1 MHLYPYYTKLSV
13 IKELWNQTASL
24 INTFNILAKTWS
36 VINMHPK
43 GKTHNEEKPLNGS
56 KELSLEDVK
65 TELHKRHHPSL
76 TSLDIEAHAK
86 TVHKIRTLKEKH
98 NIVMLGH
105 NYMEPLVF
113 GLSEK
118 EEQGDS
124 LGLSMY
130 AAKTEA
136 PYLIFN
142 GVPFMAET
150 AKILSPDKTV
160 LVADKTAGCSL
171 ADNFGASDVR
181 ELKELYPGAPVMI
194 YVNSYADAKAESDIC
209 CTSANAAHI
218 AKTMP
223 GDTIIFVPDIFFA
236 QNLEEELKGEKNVVY
251 PGKNNTARG
260 AVCEVH
266 ERFTLSD
273 LVAIRES
280 FEIPKGHDSRKL
292 YAHWECRP
300 DVLKEADF
308 YGSTSQIMKDI
319 AARVENSQLE
329 RAFVASECELT
340 SNLSQEFPQVQFW
353 TACSVRCS
361 HMAKV
366 RLDKI
371 ANILEAIDSG
381 DDLGEYEVTLDAD
394 IIDKARLPIERM
406 LEASV

>member
-1 MHLYPYYTKLSV
+1 MRPT
-13 IKELWNQTASL
+13 
-24 INTFNILAKTWS
+24 
-36 VINMHPK
+36 
-43 GKTHNEEKPLNGS
+43 GKTPQKETPLNGNM
-56 KELSLEDVK
+56 ELTLDDVK
-65 TELHKRHHPSL
+65 NELNKRHHPSL
-76 TSLDIEAHAK
+76 TFLDIEVHAK
-86 TVHKIRTLKEKH
+86 TIHNIRTLKKKH
-98 NIVMLGH
+98 NVVMLGH

-113 GLSEK
+113 GLSDK

-130 AAKTEA
+130 AAKAES

-160 LVADKTAGCSL
+160 LVADKSAGCSL
-171 ADNFGASDVR
+171 ADNFDASDVR

-218 AKTMP
+218 AKSMP
-223 GDTIIFVPDIFFA
+223 GDTVIFVPDIYFA

-266 ERFTLSD
+266 EKFTLSD
-273 LVAIRES
+273 LLAIRDS
-280 FEIPKGHDSRKL
+280 FEIPKGHQRRKL

-300 DVLKEADF
+300 DVLQEADF

-319 AARVENSQLE
+319 AALVEDDQLD

-340 SNLSQEFPQVQFW
+340 SNLAQEFPKVEFW
-353 TACSVRCS
+353 TACSVRCT

-381 DDLGEYEVTLDAD
+381 EDLSEYEVTLDPE

>member
-1 MHLYPYYTKLSV
+1 MTVMRSNGETPHATDTPNCTTDLS
-13 IKELWNQTASL
+13 I
-24 INTFNILAKTWS
+24 
-36 VINMHPK
+36 
-43 GKTHNEEKPLNGS
+43 
-56 KELSLEDVK
+56 EDVK
-65 TELHKRHHPSL
+65 QELYKRHHPSL
-76 TSLDIEAHAK
+76 TFLDIEAHAK
-86 TVHKIRTLKEKH
+86 TIHRIRTLKQKH
-98 NIVMLGH
+98 NVVMLGH

-130 AAKTEA
+130 ASKTEA

-171 ADNFGASDVR
+171 ADNFGAEDVR
-181 ELKELYPGAPVMI
+181 KLKDLYPGAPVMI

-218 AKTMP
+218 AKILP
-223 GDTIIFVPDIFFA
+223 GDTVIFVPDIFFA

-251 PGKNNTARG
+251 PGKDNTARG

-266 ERFTLSD
+266 EGFTLTD
-273 LVAIRES
+273 LLNVRES
-280 FEIPKGHDSRKL
+280 FEIPKGHPHRKL

-300 DVLKEADF
+300 NVLQEADF

-319 AARVENSQLE
+319 AERVATGQLE

-340 SNLSQEFPQVQFW
+340 SNLAQEFPEVQFW
-353 TACSVRCS
+353 TACSIRCS

-366 RLDKI
+366 NLDKI
-371 ANILEAIDSG
+371 ANILEAIDQD
-381 DDLGEYEVTLDAD
+381 DDLSEYEITLNSEV
-394 IIDKARLPIERM
+394 IDKARAPIERM

>member
-1 MHLYPYYTKLSV
+1 M
-13 IKELWNQTASL
+13 
-24 INTFNILAKTWS
+24 
-36 VINMHPK
+36 PK
-43 GKTHNEEKPLNGS
+43 GNQAQPHNQSTDVLNATT
-56 KELSLEDVK
+56 ELSLEDVK
-65 TELHKRHHPSL
+65 QELYNRHHPSL
-76 TSLDIEAHAK
+76 TFLDIEAHAK
-86 TVHKIRTLKEKH
+86 TIWKIRTLKQKH
-98 NIVMLGH
+98 NVVMLGH

-118 EEQGDS
+118 DEQGDS

-130 AAKTEA
+130 AAKAES

-150 AKILSPDKTV
+150 AKILSPSKTV

-171 ADNFGASDVR
+171 ADNFGAEDVK
-181 ELKELYPGAPVMI
+181 ELKALYPGAPVMI

-218 AKTMP
+218 AKSMP
-223 GDTIIFVPDIFFA
+223 GDTLIFVPDIFFA
-236 QNLEEELKGEKNVVY
+236 QNLEEELKGEKTVVY

-266 ERFTLSD
+266 ERFTLAD
-273 LVAIRES
+273 LLAVRES
-280 FEIPKGHDSRKL
+280 FEIPKGHPHRQL

-300 DVLKEADF
+300 NVLQEADF

-319 AARVENSQLE
+319 AERVAHNELE

-340 SNLSQEFPQVQFW
+340 SNLAQEFPNVQFW
-353 TACSVRCS
+353 TACSIRCS

-366 RLDKI
+366 SLGKI
-371 ANILEAIDSG
+371 ANILEAIDRNE
-381 DDLGEYEVTLDAD
+381 DLGEYEVTLPAEV
-394 IIDKARLPIERM
+394 IDKARSPIERM

>member
-1 MHLYPYYTKLSV
+1 M
-13 IKELWNQTASL
+13 
-24 INTFNILAKTWS
+24 TWS
-36 VINMHPK
+36 VISMHPT
-43 GKTHNEEKPLNGS
+43 GTVPPVENVLNYS
-56 KELSLEDVK
+56 MELTVDDVK
-65 TELHKRHHPSL
+65 NELYNRHHPSL
-76 TSLDIEAHAK
+76 TSLDIEVHAK
-86 TVHKIRTLKEKH
+86 TIHKIRTLKQKH
-98 NIVMLGH
+98 NVVMLGH

-124 LGLSMY
+124 LGLSMF

-171 ADNFGASDVR
+171 ADNFGAEDVR
-181 ELKELYPGAPVMI
+181 KLKELYPGAPVMI

-236 QNLEEELKGEKNVVY
+236 QNLEEELKGVKNVVY
-251 PGKNNTARG
+251 PGKDNTARG

-266 ERFTLSD
+266 EKFTLSD
-273 LVAIRES
+273 LLAIRES
-280 FEIPKGHDSRKL
+280 FEIPKDHPKRKL

-300 DVLKEADF
+300 DVLQEADY

-319 AARVENSQLE
+319 AARVDDDRLE
-329 RAFVASECELT
+329 RAFIASECELT
-340 SNLSQEFPQVQFW
+340 SNLAQEFPKVQFW

-366 RLDKI
+366 RIDKI
-371 ANILEAIDSG
+371 AGILDAIDNG
-381 DDLGEYEVTLDAD
+381 DDLTDYEVTLDPEV
-394 IIDKARLPIERM
+394 IDKARLPIERM

>member
-1 MHLYPYYTKLSV
+1 
-13 IKELWNQTASL
+13 
-24 INTFNILAKTWS
+24 
-36 VINMHPK
+36 MHPT
-43 GKTHNEEKPLNGS
+43 GKTPTVENALNGS
-56 KELSLEDVK
+56 EELTFEDVK
-65 TELHKRHHPSL
+65 NELYNRHHPSL
-76 TSLDIEAHAK
+76 TSLDIEVHAK
-86 TVHKIRTLKEKH
+86 TIHKIRTLKQKH
-98 NIVMLGH
+98 DVVMLGH

-124 LGLSMY
+124 LGLSMF

-171 ADNFGASDVR
+171 ADNFGAEDVR
-181 ELKELYPGAPVMI
+181 KLKELYPGAPVMI

-218 AKTMP
+218 AKSMP
-223 GDTIIFVPDIFFA
+223 GDTLIFVPDIFFA

-251 PGKNNTARG
+251 PGKDNTARG

-273 LVAIRES
+273 LLAIRES
-280 FEIPKGHDSRKL
+280 FEIPKGHSKRKL

-300 DVLKEADF
+300 NVLKEADF

-319 AARVENSQLE
+319 AARVEDNQLE

-340 SNLSQEFPQVQFW
+340 SNLAQEFPKVQFW

-381 DDLGEYEVTLDAD
+381 EDLAEYEVTLDPEV
-394 IIDKARLPIERM
+394 IDKARLPIERM

>member
-1 MHLYPYYTKLSV
+1 MTVMRSNGETPQATDTPDCTTDLSV
-13 IKELWNQTASL
+13 
-24 INTFNILAKTWS
+24 
-36 VINMHPK
+36 
-43 GKTHNEEKPLNGS
+43 
-56 KELSLEDVK
+56 EDVK
-65 TELHKRHHPSL
+65 QELYKRHHPSL
-76 TSLDIEAHAK
+76 TFLDIEAHAK
-86 TVHKIRTLKEKH
+86 TIHRIRTLKQKH
-98 NIVMLGH
+98 DVVMLGH

-136 PYLIFN
+136 PYLVFN

-171 ADNFGASDVR
+171 ADNFGAEDVR
-181 ELKELYPGAPVMI
+181 KLKELYPGAPVMI

-218 AKTMP
+218 AKTLP
-223 GDTIIFVPDIFFA
+223 GDTVIFVPDIFFA
-236 QNLEEELKGEKNVVY
+236 QNLEEELKGEKKVVY
-251 PGKNNTARG
+251 PGKDNTARG

-266 ERFTLSD
+266 ERFTLAD
-273 LVAIRES
+273 LLSIRES
-280 FEIPKGHDSRKL
+280 FEIPKGHSSRKL

-300 DVLKEADF
+300 NVLQEADF

-319 AARVENSQLE
+319 AERVAANQLE

-340 SNLSQEFPQVQFW
+340 SNLAQEFPAVQFW
-353 TACSVRCS
+353 TACSIRCS

-366 RLDKI
+366 SLGKI
-371 ANILEAIDSG
+371 ANILEAIDQN
-381 DDLGEYEVTLDAD
+381 DDLSEYEVTLNPEV
-394 IIDKARLPIERM
+394 IDKARAPIERM

>member
-1 MHLYPYYTKLSV
+1 M
-13 IKELWNQTASL
+13 
-24 INTFNILAKTWS
+24 
-36 VINMHPK
+36 PK
-43 GKTHNEEKPLNGS
+43 GNHAQQHNQSTDVLNATT
-56 KELSLEDVK
+56 ELSLEDVK
-65 TELHKRHHPSL
+65 QELYNRHHPSL
-76 TSLDIEAHAK
+76 TFLDIEAHAK
-86 TVHKIRTLKEKH
+86 TIWKIRTLKQKH
-98 NIVMLGH
+98 NVVMLGH

-113 GLSEK
+113 GLSERD
-118 EEQGDS
+118 EQGDS

-130 AAKTEA
+130 AAKAEA

-171 ADNFGASDVR
+171 ADNFGAEDVK
-181 ELKELYPGAPVMI
+181 ELKALYPGAPVMI

-218 AKTMP
+218 AKSMP
-223 GDTIIFVPDIFFA
+223 GDTLIFVPDIFFA
-236 QNLEEELKGEKNVVY
+236 QNLEEELKGEKTVVY

-266 ERFTLSD
+266 ERFTLAD
-273 LVAIRES
+273 LLAVRES
-280 FEIPKGHDSRKL
+280 FEIPKGHPHRQL

-300 DVLKEADF
+300 NVLQEADF

-319 AARVENSQLE
+319 AERVADNGLE

-340 SNLSQEFPQVQFW
+340 SNLAQEFPNVQFW

-366 RLDKI
+366 SLSKI
-371 ANILEAIDSG
+371 ANILEAIDRNEE
-381 DDLGEYEVTLDAD
+381 LGEYEVTLPAEV
-394 IIDKARLPIERM
+394 IDKARSPIERM

>member
-1 MHLYPYYTKLSV
+1 MTVMHSNGDTPHATDVPNCTTDLS
-13 IKELWNQTASL
+13 I
-24 INTFNILAKTWS
+24 
-36 VINMHPK
+36 
-43 GKTHNEEKPLNGS
+43 
-56 KELSLEDVK
+56 EDVK
-65 TELHKRHHPSL
+65 QELYNRHHPSL
-76 TSLDIEAHAK
+76 TFLDIEAHAK
-86 TVHKIRTLKEKH
+86 TIHKIRTLKQKH

-130 AAKTEA
+130 AANTEA

-150 AKILSPDKTV
+150 AKILNPSKTV
-160 LVADKTAGCSL
+160 LVADKSAGCSL
-171 ADNFGASDVR
+171 ADNFGAEDVR
-181 ELKELYPGAPVMI
+181 KLKSLYPGAPVMI
-194 YVNSYADAKAESDIC
+194 YINSYADAKAESDIC

-218 AKTMP
+218 AKSMP
-223 GDTIIFVPDIFFA
+223 GDTLIFVPDIFFA
-236 QNLEEELKGEKNVVY
+236 QNLEEELRDEKNIVY

-266 ERFTLSD
+266 EKFTLDD
-273 LVAIRES
+273 LLAIRES
-280 FEIPKGHDSRKL
+280 FEIPKGHGHRKL

-319 AARVENSQLE
+319 AERVAANKLE

-340 SNLSQEFPQVQFW
+340 SNLAQEFPEVQFW

-361 HMAKV
+361 HMARV
-366 RLDKI
+366 NLNKI
-371 ANILEAIDSG
+371 ANILEAIDQK
-381 DDLGEYEVTLDAD
+381 DDLSEFEITLSPET
-394 IIDKARLPIERM
+394 INKARAPIERM

>member
-1 MHLYPYYTKLSV
+1 MTVMRSNGETPHATDTPNCTTDLSV
-13 IKELWNQTASL
+13 
-24 INTFNILAKTWS
+24 
-36 VINMHPK
+36 
-43 GKTHNEEKPLNGS
+43 
-56 KELSLEDVK
+56 EDVK
-65 TELHKRHHPSL
+65 QELYKRHHPSL
-76 TSLDIEAHAK
+76 TFLDIEAHAK
-86 TVHKIRTLKEKH
+86 TIHRIRTLKQKH
-98 NIVMLGH
+98 DVVMLGH

-171 ADNFGASDVR
+171 ADNFGAEDVR
-181 ELKELYPGAPVMI
+181 TLKDLYPGAPVMI

-218 AKTMP
+218 AKTLP
-223 GDTIIFVPDIFFA
+223 GDTVIFVPDIFFA
-236 QNLEEELKGEKNVVY
+236 QNLEEELKDEKNVVY
-251 PGKNNTARG
+251 PGKDNTARG

-266 ERFTLSD
+266 EGFTLDD
-273 LVAIRES
+273 LLSVRES
-280 FEIPKGHDSRKL
+280 FEIPEGHPRRKL

-300 DVLKEADF
+300 NVLQEADF

-319 AARVENSQLE
+319 AARVAENQLE

-340 SNLSQEFPQVQFW
+340 SNLAQEFPVVEFW
-353 TACSVRCS
+353 TACSIRCS

-366 RLDKI
+366 SLGKI
-371 ANILEAIDSG
+371 ANILEAIDQNA
-381 DDLGEYEVTLDAD
+381 DLSEYEVTLSPEV
-394 IIDKARLPIERM
+394 IDKARAPIERM

>member
-1 MHLYPYYTKLSV
+1 MTVIRSNGETPHATDTPNCTTDLSV
-13 IKELWNQTASL
+13 
-24 INTFNILAKTWS
+24 
-36 VINMHPK
+36 
-43 GKTHNEEKPLNGS
+43 
-56 KELSLEDVK
+56 EDVK
-65 TELHKRHHPSL
+65 QELYNRHHPSL
-76 TSLDIEAHAK
+76 TFLDIEAHAK
-86 TVHKIRTLKEKH
+86 TIHRIRTLKQKH
-98 NIVMLGH
+98 DVVMLGH

-171 ADNFGASDVR
+171 ADNFGAEDVR
-181 ELKELYPGAPVMI
+181 VLKELYPGAPVMI

-218 AKTMP
+218 AKTLP
-223 GDTIIFVPDIFFA
+223 GDTVIFVPDIFFA
-236 QNLEEELKGEKNVVY
+236 QNLEEELKGEKKVVY
-251 PGKNNTARG
+251 PGKDNTARG

-266 ERFTLSD
+266 EGFTLND
-273 LVAIRES
+273 LLSVRES
-280 FEIPKGHDSRKL
+280 FEIPKGHPSRKL

-300 DVLKEADF
+300 NVLQEADF

-319 AARVENSQLE
+319 AARVAANQLE

-340 SNLSQEFPQVQFW
+340 SNLAQEFPAVQFW
-353 TACSVRCS
+353 TACSIRCS

-366 RLDKI
+366 SLGKI
-371 ANILEAIDSG
+371 ANILKAIDQDS
-381 DDLGEYEVTLDAD
+381 DLSEYEVTLSPEV
-394 IIDKARLPIERM
+394 IDKARAPIERM

>member
-1 MHLYPYYTKLSV
+1 
-13 IKELWNQTASL
+13 
-24 INTFNILAKTWS
+24 
-36 VINMHPK
+36 
-43 GKTHNEEKPLNGS
+43 
-56 KELSLEDVK
+56 
-65 TELHKRHHPSL
+65 
-76 TSLDIEAHAK
+76 
-86 TVHKIRTLKEKH
+86 
-98 NIVMLGH
+98 MLGH

-130 AAKTEA
+130 AAKNES

-150 AKILSPDKTV
+150 AKILSPSKTV

-171 ADNFGASDVR
+171 ADNFGAEDVR
-181 ELKELYPGAPVMI
+181 QLKNLYPGAPVMI

-251 PGKNNTARG
+251 PGKDNTARG

-266 ERFTLSD
+266 EKFTLDD
-273 LVAIRES
+273 LLGIRES
-280 FEIPKGHDSRKL
+280 FEIPKGHPCRKL

-300 DVLKEADF
+300 NVLKEADF

-319 AARVENSQLE
+319 AERVAANQLE

-340 SNLSQEFPQVQFW
+340 SNLAQEFPEVQFW

-361 HMAKV
+361 HMAQV
-366 RLDKI
+366 SLGKI
-371 ANILEAIDSG
+371 AKVLEAIDQNA
-381 DDLGEYEVTLDAD
+381 DLGEYEITLNPEV
-394 IIDKARLPIERM
+394 IDKARTPIERM

>member
-1 MHLYPYYTKLSV
+1 
-13 IKELWNQTASL
+13 
-24 INTFNILAKTWS
+24 
-36 VINMHPK
+36 MHPT
-43 GKTHNEEKPLNGS
+43 GTVPPAENVLNYS
-56 KELSLEDVK
+56 MELTVDDVK
-65 TELHKRHHPSL
+65 NELYKRHHPSL
-76 TSLDIEAHAK
+76 TSLDIEVHAK
-86 TVHKIRTLKEKH
+86 TIHKIRTLKQKH
-98 NIVMLGH
+98 NVVMLGH

-124 LGLSMY
+124 LGLSMF

-171 ADNFGASDVR
+171 ADNFGAEDVR
-181 ELKELYPGAPVMI
+181 KLKELYPGAPVMI

-218 AKTMP
+218 AKSMP

-236 QNLEEELKGEKNVVY
+236 QNLEEELKGVKNVVY
-251 PGKNNTARG
+251 PGKDNTARG

-273 LVAIRES
+273 LLAIRES
-280 FEIPKGHDSRKL
+280 FEIPKEHPKRKL

-300 DVLKEADF
+300 DVLQEADY

-319 AARVENSQLE
+319 AARVDKDRLE
-329 RAFVASECELT
+329 RAFIASECELT
-340 SNLSQEFPQVQFW
+340 SNLAQEFPKVQFW

-366 RLDKI
+366 RIDKI
-371 ANILEAIDSG
+371 ADILDALDNG
-381 DDLGEYEVTLDAD
+381 DDLTDYEVTLDPEV
-394 IIDKARLPIERM
+394 IDKARLPIERM
-406 LEASV
+406 LEASI

>member
-1 MHLYPYYTKLSV
+1 ALNMIKLERDINMDTTDNTPHVEQTRRSENGLDN
-13 IKELWNQTASL
+13 KELT
-24 INTFNILAKTWS
+24 
-36 VINMHPK
+36 
-43 GKTHNEEKPLNGS
+43 
-56 KELSLEDVK
+56 LEDVK
-65 TELHKRHHPSL
+65 QELYNRHHPSL
-76 TSLDIEAHAK
+76 TFLDIEVHAK
-86 TVHKIRTLKEKH
+86 TVHKIRTLKQKH
-98 NIVMLGH
+98 DVVMLGH

-113 GLSEK
+113 GLSDK

-130 AAKTEA
+130 AAKSES

-171 ADNFGASDVR
+171 ADNFGAEDVR
-181 ELKELYPGAPVMI
+181 KLKALYPDAPVMI

-218 AKTMP
+218 AKSMP
-223 GDTIIFVPDIFFA
+223 GDTLIFVPDIFFA

-251 PGKNNTARG
+251 PGKDNTARG

-266 ERFTLSD
+266 EKFTLSD
-273 LVAIRES
+273 LLSIRES
-280 FEIPKGHDSRKL
+280 FEIPKGHSKRKL

-300 DVLKEADF
+300 NVLKEADF

-319 AARVENSQLE
+319 AGRVAEDTLE

-340 SNLSQEFPQVQFW
+340 SNLAQEFPKVQFW

-366 RLDKI
+366 RIDKI
-371 ANILEAIDSG
+371 GNILEAIDTG
-381 DDLGEYEVTLDAD
+381 DDLSEYEVTLDPD
-394 IIDKARLPIERM
+394 VIEKARIPIERM

>member
-1 MHLYPYYTKLSV
+1 MTVMRSNGETPHATDTPNCTTNLS
-13 IKELWNQTASL
+13 I
-24 INTFNILAKTWS
+24 
-36 VINMHPK
+36 
-43 GKTHNEEKPLNGS
+43 
-56 KELSLEDVK
+56 EDVK
-65 TELHKRHHPSL
+65 QELYKRHHPSL
-76 TSLDIEAHAK
+76 TFLDIEAHAK
-86 TVHKIRTLKEKH
+86 TIHRIRTLKQKH
-98 NIVMLGH
+98 NVVMLGH

-113 GLSEK
+113 GLSDK

-171 ADNFGASDVR
+171 ADNFGAEDVR
-181 ELKELYPGAPVMI
+181 ELKDLYPGAPVMI

-218 AKTMP
+218 AKTLP
-223 GDTIIFVPDIFFA
+223 GDTVIFVPDIFFA

-251 PGKNNTARG
+251 PGKDNTARG

-266 ERFTLSD
+266 EGFTLTD
-273 LVAIRES
+273 LLNVRES
-280 FEIPKGHDSRKL
+280 FEIPKGHPHRKL

-300 DVLKEADF
+300 SVLQEADF

-319 AARVENSQLE
+319 AEHVARGELE

-340 SNLSQEFPQVQFW
+340 SNLAQEFPKVQFW
-353 TACSVRCS
+353 TACSIRCS

-366 RLDKI
+366 NLDKI
-371 ANILEAIDSG
+371 ANILEAIDQ
-381 DDLGEYEVTLDAD
+381 DDDISEYEITLNPA
-394 IIDKARLPIERM
+394 IIDKARAPIQRM

>member
-1 MHLYPYYTKLSV
+1 MTVMRSNGETPHATDTPNCTTDLS
-13 IKELWNQTASL
+13 I
-24 INTFNILAKTWS
+24 
-36 VINMHPK
+36 
-43 GKTHNEEKPLNGS
+43 
-56 KELSLEDVK
+56 EDVK
-65 TELHKRHHPSL
+65 KELYNRHHPSL
-76 TSLDIEAHAK
+76 TFLDIEAHAK
-86 TVHKIRTLKEKH
+86 TIHRIRTLKQKH
-98 NIVMLGH
+98 DVVMLGH

-124 LGLSMY
+124 LGLSMF

-171 ADNFGASDVR
+171 ADNFGAEDVKK
-181 ELKELYPGAPVMI
+181 LKDLYPGAPVMI

-218 AKTMP
+218 AKTLP
-223 GDTIIFVPDIFFA
+223 GDTVIFVPDIFFA
-236 QNLEEELKGEKNVVY
+236 QNLEEELKDEKNVVY
-251 PGKNNTARG
+251 PGKDNTARG

-266 ERFTLSD
+266 ERFTLDD
-273 LVAIRES
+273 LLNIRES
-280 FEIPKGHDSRKL
+280 FEIPKGHPHRKL

-300 DVLKEADF
+300 NVLQEADF

-319 AARVENSQLE
+319 AERVAVNQLE

-340 SNLSQEFPQVQFW
+340 SNLAQEFPEVQFW

-361 HMAKV
+361 HMAQV
-366 RLDKI
+366 NLGKI
-371 ANILEAIDSG
+371 ANILEAIDRD
-381 DDLGEYEVTLDAD
+381 DDLSEYEITLSSDT
-394 IIDKARLPIERM
+394 IDKARAPIERM

>member
-1 MHLYPYYTKLSV
+1 MDTTDNTPHVEQTQRLKNG
-13 IKELWNQTASL
+13 IDNKELT
-24 INTFNILAKTWS
+24 
-36 VINMHPK
+36 
-43 GKTHNEEKPLNGS
+43 
-56 KELSLEDVK
+56 LEDVK
-65 TELHKRHHPSL
+65 QELYNRHHPSL
-76 TSLDIEAHAK
+76 TFLDIEVHAK
-86 TVHKIRTLKEKH
+86 TVHRIRTLKQKH
-98 NIVMLGH
+98 DVVMLGH

-113 GLSEK
+113 GLSDK

-124 LGLSMY
+124 LGLSMF
-130 AAKTEA
+130 AAKTES

-171 ADNFGASDVR
+171 ADNFGAEDVR
-181 ELKELYPGAPVMI
+181 QLKALYPDAPVMI

-223 GDTIIFVPDIFFA
+223 GDTLIFVPDIFFA

-251 PGKNNTARG
+251 PGKDNTARG

-273 LVAIRES
+273 LLTIRES
-280 FEIPKGHDSRKL
+280 FEIPKGHSKRKL

-300 DVLKEADF
+300 DVLKEADY

-319 AARVENSQLE
+319 AGCVAEDTLE

-340 SNLSQEFPQVQFW
+340 SNLAQEFPQVQFW

-366 RLDKI
+366 RIDKI
-371 ANILEAIDSG
+371 GHILEAIDNG
-381 DDLGEYEVTLDAD
+381 DDLSEYEVTLDSEV
-394 IIDKARLPIERM
+394 IEKARIPIERM

>member
-1 MHLYPYYTKLSV
+1 MDTTDNTPHVEQTRRSENGLDN
-13 IKELWNQTASL
+13 KELT
-24 INTFNILAKTWS
+24 
-36 VINMHPK
+36 
-43 GKTHNEEKPLNGS
+43 
-56 KELSLEDVK
+56 LEDVK
-65 TELHKRHHPSL
+65 QELYNRHHPSL
-76 TSLDIEAHAK
+76 TFLDIEVHAK
-86 TVHKIRTLKEKH
+86 TVHKIRTLKQKH
-98 NIVMLGH
+98 EVVMLGH

-113 GLSEK
+113 GLSDK

-130 AAKTEA
+130 AAKTES

-171 ADNFGASDVR
+171 ADNFGAEDVR
-181 ELKELYPGAPVMI
+181 KLKDLYPDAPVMI

-218 AKTMP
+218 AKSMP
-223 GDTIIFVPDIFFA
+223 GDTLIFVPDIFFA

-251 PGKNNTARG
+251 PGKDNTARG

-266 ERFTLSD
+266 EKFTLSD
-273 LVAIRES
+273 LLSIRES
-280 FEIPKGHDSRKL
+280 FEIPKGHSKRKL

-319 AARVENSQLE
+319 AARVAEDNLE

-340 SNLSQEFPQVQFW
+340 SNLAQEFPKVQFW

-366 RLDKI
+366 RIDKI
-371 ANILEAIDSG
+371 GNILEAIDNG
-381 DDLGEYEVTLDAD
+381 NDLSEYEVTLDPD
-394 IIDKARLPIERM
+394 VIEKARIPIERM

>member
-1 MHLYPYYTKLSV
+1 M
-13 IKELWNQTASL
+13 
-24 INTFNILAKTWS
+24 
-36 VINMHPK
+36 PK
-43 GKTHNEEKPLNGS
+43 GYAQQDMKNTGATPGAEDAPNGTT
-56 KELSLEDVK
+56 ELSLEDVK
-65 TELHKRHHPSL
+65 QELYNRHHPSL
-76 TSLDIEAHAK
+76 TFLDIEAHAK
-86 TVHKIRTLKEKH
+86 TIHKIRTLKQKH
-98 NIVMLGH
+98 NVVMLGH

-150 AKILSPDKTV
+150 AKILSPNKTV

-171 ADNFGASDVR
+171 ADNFGAEDVKK
-181 ELKELYPGAPVMI
+181 LKALYPGAPVMI

-218 AKTMP
+218 AKSLP
-223 GDTIIFVPDIFFA
+223 GDTLIFVPDIFFA
-236 QNLEEELKGEKNVVY
+236 QNLEEELKGEKTVVY
-251 PGKNNTARG
+251 PGKDNTARG

-266 ERFTLSD
+266 ERFTLAD
-273 LVAIRES
+273 LLAVRES
-280 FEIPKGHDSRKL
+280 FEIPKGHSHRKL

-300 DVLKEADF
+300 NVLQEADF

-319 AARVENSQLE
+319 AERVAHNQLE

-340 SNLSQEFPQVQFW
+340 SNLAQEFPTVQFW
-353 TACSVRCS
+353 TACSIRCS

-366 RLDKI
+366 SLDKI
-371 ANILEAIDSG
+371 ENILEAIDR
-381 DDLGEYEVTLDAD
+381 DEALGEYEVTLNPEV
-394 IIDKARLPIERM
+394 IDKARAPIERM

>member
-1 MHLYPYYTKLSV
+1 MTVIHSNGDTPHATDVPNCTTDLS
-13 IKELWNQTASL
+13 I
-24 INTFNILAKTWS
+24 
-36 VINMHPK
+36 
-43 GKTHNEEKPLNGS
+43 
-56 KELSLEDVK
+56 EDVK
-65 TELHKRHHPSL
+65 QELYNRHHPSL
-76 TSLDIEAHAK
+76 TFLDIEAHAK
-86 TVHKIRTLKEKH
+86 TIHKIRTLKQKH
-98 NIVMLGH
+98 NVVMLGH

-130 AAKTEA
+130 AANTEA

-150 AKILSPDKTV
+150 AKILNPSKTV
-160 LVADKTAGCSL
+160 LVADKSAGCSL
-171 ADNFGASDVR
+171 ADNFGAEDVR
-181 ELKELYPGAPVMI
+181 ELKSLYPGAPVMI
-194 YVNSYADAKAESDIC
+194 YINSYADAKAESDIC

-223 GDTIIFVPDIFFA
+223 GDTLIFVPDIFFA
-236 QNLEEELKGEKNVVY
+236 QNLEEELRDEKNIVY
-251 PGKNNTARG
+251 PGKDNTARG

-266 ERFTLSD
+266 EKFTLDD
-273 LVAIRES
+273 LLAIRES
-280 FEIPKGHDSRKL
+280 FEIPKGHGHRKL

-319 AARVENSQLE
+319 AERVAANKLE

-340 SNLSQEFPQVQFW
+340 SNLAQEFPEVQFW

-361 HMAKV
+361 HMARV
-366 RLDKI
+366 NLNKI
-371 ANILEAIDSG
+371 ANILEAIDQK
-381 DDLGEYEVTLDAD
+381 DDLSEFEITLSAET
-394 IIDKARLPIERM
+394 INKARAPIERM

>member
-1 MHLYPYYTKLSV
+1 MPKSHAQRDSV
-13 IKELWNQTASL
+13 GASSHAQ
-24 INTFNILAKTWS
+24 NAS
-36 VINMHPK
+36 
-43 GKTHNEEKPLNGS
+43 NGATD
-56 KELSLEDVK
+56 LSLEDVK
-65 TELHKRHHPSL
+65 RELYNRHHPSL
-76 TSLDIEAHAK
+76 TFLDIEAHAE
-86 TVHKIRTLKEKH
+86 TIYKIRALKQKH
-98 NIVMLGH
+98 DVVMLGH

-113 GLSEK
+113 GLSER

-171 ADNFGASDVR
+171 ADNFGADDVKA
-181 ELKELYPGAPVMI
+181 LKSLYPGAPVMI
-194 YVNSYADAKAESDIC
+194 YVNSYAEAKAESDIC

-218 AKTMP
+218 AKSMP
-223 GDTIIFVPDIFFA
+223 GDTLIFVPDIFFA
-236 QNLEEELKGEKNVVY
+236 QNLEEELKGEKHIVY
-251 PGKNNTARG
+251 PGKDNTARG

-273 LVAIRES
+273 LLAVRES
-280 FEIPKGHDSRKL
+280 FDIPKGHPKRKL

-319 AARVENSQLE
+319 AKKVAAGQLS

-340 SNLSQEFPQVQFW
+340 SNLAQEFPTVQFW

-366 RLDKI
+366 SLGKI
-371 ANILEAIDSG
+371 ANILEAIDNG
-381 DDLGEYEVTLDAD
+381 DDLGDYEVTLNPEV
-394 IIDKARLPIERM
+394 IDKARSPIERM
-406 LEASV
+406 LEMSV

>member
-1 MHLYPYYTKLSV
+1 MNSTEGTRHT
-13 IKELWNQTASL
+13 EAATNGTTATTAL
-24 INTFNILAKTWS
+24 T
-36 VINMHPK
+36 
-43 GKTHNEEKPLNGS
+43 
-56 KELSLEDVK
+56 LEDVK
-65 TELHKRHHPSL
+65 QELYNRHHPSL
-76 TSLDIEAHAK
+76 TFLDIEAHAK
-86 TVHKIRTLKEKH
+86 TIHRIRTLKQKH
-98 NIVMLGH
+98 DVVMLGH

-118 EEQGDS
+118 TEQGDS

-136 PYLIFN
+136 QYLIFN

-171 ADNFGASDVR
+171 ADNFGADDVKA
-181 ELKELYPGAPVMI
+181 LKALYPGAPVMI

-218 AKTMP
+218 AKSLP
-223 GDTIIFVPDIFFA
+223 GDTVIFVPDIFFA
-236 QNLEEELKGEKNVVY
+236 QNLEEELKGEKQVVY
-251 PGKNNTARG
+251 PGKDNTARG

-266 ERFTLSD
+266 ERFTLAD
-273 LVAIRES
+273 LVGIRES
-280 FEIPKGHDSRKL
+280 FEIPKRHPHRKL

-319 AARVENSQLE
+319 AERVAGDGLE

-340 SNLSQEFPQVQFW
+340 SNLAQEFPDVQFW
-353 TACSVRCS
+353 TACSVRCT

-366 RLDKI
+366 SLGKI
-371 ANILEAIDSG
+371 ANILEAIDEG
-381 DDLGEYEVTLDAD
+381 ADLGEFEVTLDAAV
-394 IIDKARLPIERM
+394 IDNARAPIERM
-406 LEASV
+406 LEMSQ

>member
-1 MHLYPYYTKLSV
+1 MTVMHSNGDTPHATDVPNCTTDLS
-13 IKELWNQTASL
+13 I
-24 INTFNILAKTWS
+24 
-36 VINMHPK
+36 
-43 GKTHNEEKPLNGS
+43 
-56 KELSLEDVK
+56 EDVK
-65 TELHKRHHPSL
+65 QELYNRHHPSL
-76 TSLDIEAHAK
+76 TFLDIEAHAK
-86 TVHKIRTLKEKH
+86 TIHKIRTLKQKH
-98 NIVMLGH
+98 NVVMLGH

-130 AAKTEA
+130 AANTEA

-150 AKILSPDKTV
+150 AKILNPSKTV
-160 LVADKTAGCSL
+160 LVADKSAGCSL
-171 ADNFGASDVR
+171 ADNFGAEDVR
-181 ELKELYPGAPVMI
+181 ELKSLYPGAPVMI
-194 YVNSYADAKAESDIC
+194 YINSYADAKAESDIC

-223 GDTIIFVPDIFFA
+223 GDTLIFVPDIFFA
-236 QNLEEELKGEKNVVY
+236 QNLEEELRDEKNIVY
-251 PGKNNTARG
+251 PGKDNTARG

-266 ERFTLSD
+266 EKFTLDD
-273 LVAIRES
+273 LLAIRES
-280 FEIPKGHDSRKL
+280 FEIPKGHGHRKL

-319 AARVENSQLE
+319 AERVAANKLE

-340 SNLSQEFPQVQFW
+340 SNLAQEFPEVQFW

-361 HMAKV
+361 HMARV
-366 RLDKI
+366 NLNKI
-371 ANILEAIDSG
+371 ANILEAIDQK
-381 DDLGEYEVTLDAD
+381 DDLSEFEITLSAET
-394 IIDKARLPIERM
+394 INKARAPIERM

>member
-1 MHLYPYYTKLSV
+1 MTVMRSNGETPHATDTPDCTTDLSV
-13 IKELWNQTASL
+13 
-24 INTFNILAKTWS
+24 
-36 VINMHPK
+36 
-43 GKTHNEEKPLNGS
+43 
-56 KELSLEDVK
+56 EDVK
-65 TELHKRHHPSL
+65 QELYNRHHPSL
-76 TSLDIEAHAK
+76 TFLDIEAHAK
-86 TVHKIRTLKEKH
+86 TIHRIRTLKQKH
-98 NIVMLGH
+98 NVVMLGH

-171 ADNFGASDVR
+171 ADNFGAEDVR
-181 ELKELYPGAPVMI
+181 KLKDLYPGAPVMI

-218 AKTMP
+218 AKTLP
-223 GDTIIFVPDIFFA
+223 GDTVIFVPDIFFA
-236 QNLEEELKGEKNVVY
+236 QNLEEELKGEKNIVY
-251 PGKNNTARG
+251 PGKDNTARG

-266 ERFTLSD
+266 EGFTLED
-273 LVAIRES
+273 LLNVRES
-280 FEIPKGHDSRKL
+280 FEIPKEHPRRKL

-300 DVLKEADF
+300 NVLQEADY

-319 AARVENSQLE
+319 AERVAANQLD

-340 SNLSQEFPQVQFW
+340 SNLAQEFPEVEFW
-353 TACSVRCS
+353 TACSIRCS
-361 HMAKV
+361 HMAQV
-366 RLDKI
+366 SLGKI
-371 ANILEAIDSG
+371 ANILEAIDRD
-381 DDLGEYEVTLDAD
+381 DDLSEYEITLNPEV
-394 IIDKARLPIERM
+394 IDKARSPIERM